1 MFAVMNTAI
10 TGVIVLHNIQNI
22 DTVTYCTML
31 SAEVYWNETKNR
43 IRLVVCS
50 ICSSPAKIENFQSL
64 KTAFPLIVKKAYDK
78 KNIFYAGSSE
88 KCIPLLT
95 VFLKN

>member
-1 MFAVMNTAI
+1 MLNHGALRGKNMFAVMNTAI

-50 ICSSPAKIENFQSL
+50 LFITRKNRELPIRKNCISINCQKSL
-64 KTAFPLIVKKAYDK
+64 
-78 KNIFYAGSSE
+78 
-88 KCIPLLT
+88 
-95 VFLKN
+95 

>member
-1 MFAVMNTAI
+1 MLNHGALRGKNMFAVMNTAI

-43 IRLVVCS
+43 V
-50 ICSSPAKIENFQSL
+50 
-64 KTAFPLIVKKAYDK
+64 
-78 KNIFYAGSSE
+78 
-88 KCIPLLT
+88 
-95 VFLKN
+95 

>member
-1 MFAVMNTAI
+1 MI
-10 TGVIVLHNIQNI
+10 T
-22 DTVTYCTML
+22 
-31 SAEVYWNETKNR
+31 
-43 IRLVVCS
+43 VVV
-50 ICSSPAKIENFQSL
+50 CSSPAKIENFQSL

-78 KNIFYAGSSE
+78 KMIFFTGSSE

>member
-1 MFAVMNTAI
+1 MNTAI

-43 IRLVVCS
+43 IWLVV
-50 ICSSPAKIENFQSL
+50 CSSPAKIENFQSVR
-64 KTAFPLIVKKAYDK
+64 TAFPLIVKKAYDK
-78 KNIFYAGSSE
+78 KNDFLHWVIWKMYSVTYSISE
-88 KCIPLLT
+88 K
-95 VFLKN
+95 LKGKEF